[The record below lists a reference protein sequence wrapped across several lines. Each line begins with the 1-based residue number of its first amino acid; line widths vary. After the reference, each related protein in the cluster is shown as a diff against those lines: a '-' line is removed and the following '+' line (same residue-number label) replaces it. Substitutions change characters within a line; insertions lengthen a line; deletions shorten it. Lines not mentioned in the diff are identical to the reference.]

1 MDESFKQEFLIN
13 AISGAS
19 KSQIVRLY
27 EDEMGCSSED
37 IKELLALP
45 ELQKRPNFINY
56 LKFNNIK
63 IPNTAKCFKFPLTKI
78 YIQKNFLSKEN
89 CEIMIKETEKT
100 LEPAYVA
107 NVGDRRVVSEQRTS
121 STTAFNYRLTGVGTD
136 LDLEICSYLNFNP
149 FCSEWCQ
156 GQKYAPGEF
165 YKEHHDFF
173 HPFTEEYKTYIEWM
187 GQRTWTF
194 MLYLNDV
201 EEGGETYFKHLN
213 LKIKPERGKAIFWNN
228 LYPIGWPN
236 IKTMHEALPPIS
248 GNKYIVTKWFRSWPL
263 FK

>member
-1 MDESFKQEFLIN
+1 MDNSFKQEFLIN
-13 AISGAS
+13 AMSGAS

-27 EDEMGCSSED
+27 KEEMECSDEE
-37 IKELLALP
+37 IEELLALP
-45 ELQKRPNFINY
+45 QFNKKPRFINY
-56 LKFNNIK
+56 LNFSKQK
-63 IPNTAKCFKFPLTKI
+63 IPCTAKRFKFPFTQI
-78 YIQKNFLSKEN
+78 YTQKNFLSKEN
-89 CEIMIKETEKT
+89 CEIMIKEMEKS

-107 NVGDRRVVSEQRTS
+107 NPGDRRVVSEQRTS
-121 STTAFNYRLTGVGTD
+121 STTGFNYRLTGVGTD
-136 LDLEICSYLNFNP
+136 LDLEIARYMNFDP
-149 FCSEWCQ
+149 FCTEWCQ

-173 HPFTEEYKTYIEWM
+173 HPFTEEMKTYTEWM

-201 EEGGETYFKHLN
+201 EEGGETYFKYLN

-228 LYPIGWPN
+228 LYPMGWPN

-248 GNKYIVTKWFRSWPL
+248 GDKYIITKWFRSWPL
-263 FK
+263 IS